1 MARRRGFR
9 LQLRKRKNNS
19 IYKRKC
25 RKRLLFRRYN
35 YIHIL
40 RANLRGCRKTSTKMA
55 QIQEYQDLVL
65 DALETVEFKLIR
77 DKADINNDALI
88 FHPAMAHQIFGE
100 SETIFGYQGLH
111 VRVLYTAGPLHIYLG
126 IEYEKR
132 VNEISDGEIKADDVV
147 ATIAQSLPD
156 GCYFINLDEFLKTLD
171 KADKFQPFGEKLS
184 EYTQRADDGSE
195 RIFEIYQC
203 DYKMSSFLKF
213 FARLQTFILW
223 FVDAA
228 SYIDTD
234 DAQWCYFICYE
245 KYKNK
250 NGSFQYATAGYTTV
264 YEYYAYPQNK
274 RPRISQMIV
283 LPPFQKLG
291 LATEL
296 VKTIYKFYQSQ
307 KNVVDITVEDPSEDF
322 QRLRNFVDARL
333 CLDLKCFA
341 REEISQGFSKEMVR
355 EAREALKLNP
365 RQVRKV
371 YELLRL
377 FYTNLND
384 EKEYKAYRLEVKK
397 RLNAVYYKQ
406 IKDLQKM
413 ERYKMDTELL
423 RARMPNNKQRIEQ
436 LQEEYELIEQDY
448 KNTINKLRA

>member
-1 MARRRGFR
+1 M
-9 LQLRKRKNNS
+9 LKH
-19 IYKRKC
+19 KC
-25 RKRLLFRRYN
+25 RKRLLFRRHN
-35 YIHIL
+35 YKSIL
-40 RANLRGCRKTSTKMA
+40 RANLRGSRRTQSNKMA

-77 DKADINNDALI
+77 DKTDINNDALI

-132 VNEISDGEIKADDVV
+132 VNEISGGEIKADDVV

-184 EYTQRADDGSE
+184 EYTQRGDDGSE
-195 RIFEIYQC
+195 RHFEIYQC

-234 DAQWCYFICYE
+234 DAQWCYFVCYE

-250 NGSFQYATAGYTTV
+250 DGQLQYATAGYTTV

-274 RPRISQMIV
+274 RPRISQMLI
-283 LPPFQKLG
+283 LAPFQKLG
-291 LATEL
+291 LATQL
-296 VKTIYKFYQSQ
+296 VETIYKFYQSQ
-307 KNVVDITVEDPSEDF
+307 SNVVDITVEDPSEDF
-322 QRLRNFVDARL
+322 QRLRNFVDAKL
-333 CLDLKCFA
+333 CMELKCFK
-341 REEISQGFSKEMVR
+341 RDEIIKGFNKEMVR

-377 FYTNLND
+377 YYTNVNN
-384 EKEYKAYRLEVKK
+384 EKEYRAYRLEVKK

-406 IKDLQKM
+406 LKDLQKM
-413 ERYKMDTELL
+413 ERYKIDTEMM
-423 RARMPNNKQRIEQ
+423 RARLPNMKQRIEQ

>member
-1 MARRRGFR
+1 
-9 LQLRKRKNNS
+9 
-19 IYKRKC
+19 
-25 RKRLLFRRYN
+25 
-35 YIHIL
+35 
-40 RANLRGCRKTSTKMA
+40 MA

-77 DKADINNDALI
+77 DKADIHNDALI

-100 SETIFGYQGLH
+100 SETIFGYQDLH

-132 VNEISDGEIKADDVV
+132 VNEISGGEIKADDVV

-156 GCYFINLDEFLKTLD
+156 GCFFINLDEFLKTLD

-184 EYTQRADDGSE
+184 EYTHRSANGTE
-195 RIFEIYQC
+195 RHFEIYQC

-234 DAQWCYFICYE
+234 DMQWSYFVCYE
-245 KYKNK
+245 KYKN
-250 NGSFQYATAGYTTV
+250 NDDEYQYATAGYTSV

-274 RPRISQMIV
+274 RPRISQMLV

-296 VKTIYKFYQSQ
+296 VQTIYKYYQSQ
-307 KNVVDITVEDPSEDF
+307 KNVIDITVEDPSEDF

-333 CLDLKCFA
+333 CQGLKSFA
-341 REEISQGFSKEMVR
+341 RTEVTKGFSKEMVR
-355 EAREALKLNP
+355 EARETFKLNP
-365 RQVRKV
+365 RQVRKI

-377 FYTNLND
+377 YYTNVHD
-384 EKEYKAYRLEVKK
+384 DKEYKAYRLEVKK

-406 IKDLQKM
+406 LKDIKKM
-413 ERYKMDTELL
+413 ERAKMDTEFL
-423 RARMPNNKQRIEQ
+423 RKSVPNIQQRMEQ
-436 LQEEYELIEQDY
+436 LQEEYLLVEQDY
-448 KNTINKLRA
+448 KNTIQKLSA